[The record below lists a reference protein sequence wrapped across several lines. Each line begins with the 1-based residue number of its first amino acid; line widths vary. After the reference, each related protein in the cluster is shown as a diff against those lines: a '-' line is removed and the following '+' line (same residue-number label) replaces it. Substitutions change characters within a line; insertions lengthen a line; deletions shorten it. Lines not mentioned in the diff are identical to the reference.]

1 MPSWEDDFT
10 DLIGSWT
17 ADYVPAAVIE
27 RMRTS
32 HQLGVFFRMDTDPPL
47 HIWMGVSDIPAG
59 FDGIDPDGTVYLG
72 GGRLLNV
79 PSLEVLCNG
88 QSGSVVFG
96 ISGIDP
102 ATASEVLDA
111 MPSVRGKQVVIGF
124 TTLDD
129 HYQPTTVIIPAWSGT
144 ASHPKEGSAPV
155 AGDENPV
162 TTLSLAVVTGNDTRS
177 RPSASLWTAAHQTAL
192 WKQFFPTAPEQA
204 ANPRDRC
211 CDQTARLARGVAPV
225 WP

>member
-1 MPSWEDDFT
+1 MSWEVDYAGE
-10 DLIGSWT
+10 IGSWS
-17 ADYVPAAVIE
+17 AEYLPPAVIDG
-27 RMRTS
+27 MRTS
-32 HQLGVFFRMDTDPPL
+32 HQLGVFFRMDTNPPL

-102 ATASEVLDA
+102 ATASEVLDT
-111 MPSVRGKQVVIGF
+111 MPDVRGKEVTIGL

-129 HYQPTTVIIPAWSGT
+129 YYQPTTAIIPVWTGK
-144 ASHPKEGSAPV
+144 ASHPKESSAPV

-192 WKQFFPTAPEQA
+192 WRQFFPTAPEQA

-211 CDQTARLARGVAPV
+211 CDQTSRLARGVAPV